1 MHENMFFAR
10 TQQLS
15 VLEKRIR
22 DLKDGYR
29 QNIAIIGDENVG
41 KTSVVFKFL
50 RQFCDNR
57 IIPVYIEVRHETLAC
72 LCKRFI
78 AVLLYNFLLNSE
90 MPLKEDLEFLITKSS
105 FYIPKTIEKIK
116 ALLHT
121 LSKKKKDSVFT
132 ELLSLAESIHDETG
146 KHCVI
151 IFDEFHNLQTTGV
164 KKIFTEWAK
173 VLIVQ
178 KSTLYI
184 IISSLKHKARGILSK
199 DLSLLFGNFEIITV
213 EPFDIKT
220 SHDYLTSSLQ
230 SITIQDALKNFI
242 VHFTGGC
249 PLYLKVIS
257 ETLTRYPQAS
267 LVNILEELLSDSSG
281 LLFQNF
287 SNYVNRFQGSASKN
301 EQLAILFMIAD
312 GHNKIKDIAHL
323 LRKTKKEVSSSIN
336 ALLEL
341 DTITQSGDFLK
352 ITDRVLS
359 FWLKFVYQE
368 RLNSLTFDAR
378 TQKNLFRLKIDSLIQ
393 EFIATT
399 KRPVSE
405 RMMELLHLFQDDQ
418 IQIERKKLRLNH
430 FREVKFVE
438 FKNCNLTDGLLCRSE
453 DSIWVIAFKYD
464 ALTEEDI
471 GEFAKEC
478 KKFRHKLQQKIIITF
493 QDVDANSRLKALQEK
508 IWTWDINNVNHVLD
522 LFSKQRITVA
532 QTALSTEPLRI

>member
-1 MHENMFFAR
+1 MDENMFFAR

-15 VLEKRIR
+15 ILEKRIR

-29 QNIAIIGDENVG
+29 QNLAIIGDEHVG
-41 KTSVVFKFL
+41 KTSIIFKFL
-50 RQFCDNR
+50 HKFCDNR
-57 IIPVYIEVRHETLAC
+57 IIPIYIEVRQEPLDC

-90 MPLKEDLEFLITKSS
+90 MPLKEDLEFLIAKSS
-105 FYIPKTIEKIK
+105 FYIPKTIEKVK
-116 ALLHT
+116 ALLHG

-132 ELLSLAESIHDETG
+132 ELLSLTEIIHEETG

-151 IFDEFHNLQTTGV
+151 IFDEFHKLENIGV
-164 KKIFTEWAK
+164 KKIFAEWAK
-173 VLIVQ
+173 ILILQ
-178 KSTLYI
+178 KATLYI
-184 IISSLKHKARGILSK
+184 IISSLKHRSRAILSK
-199 DLSLLFGNFEIITV
+199 DLSLLFGNFEVITI

-220 SHDYLTSSLQ
+220 AHDYLAHALRSISLH
-230 SITIQDALKNFI
+230 DALKNFI
-242 VHFTGGC
+242 VNFTGGC

-257 ETLTRYPQAS
+257 EMLTKSPQDD
-267 LVNILEELLSDSSG
+267 LVSILEELLFDPAG

-287 SNYVNRFQGSASKN
+287 SNYVNRFQGSTAKN
-301 EQLAILFMIAD
+301 EQQAILFMIAD
-312 GHNKIKDIAHL
+312 GHNKIKEIAHL
-323 LRKTKKEVSSSIN
+323 LRKTKKELSNSI
-336 ALLEL
+336 ATLLEL

-352 ITDRVLS
+352 INDRVLS
-359 FWLKFVYQE
+359 FWLKFVYSE
-368 RLNSLTFDAR
+368 RLNSLTVDAKN
-378 TQKNLFRLKIDSLIQ
+378 QKNLFRLKINSMIQ

-399 KRPVSE
+399 QKPVSE

-430 FREVKFVE
+430 FREIKFVE
-438 FKNCNLTDGLLCRSE
+438 FKNSSLNQGLLCRSE
-453 DSIWVIAFKYD
+453 DCIWVIAFKYD

-532 QTALSTEPLRI
+532 